1 MNPIEASYSS
11 FGFTDVFLHREV
23 VKVGGAGID
32 DEDAWITD
40 EGSFGSEVSIVRIVD
55 FMVADDIK
63 LEWHGG
69 QETNRWTEE
78 PA

>member
-1 MNPIEASYSS
+1 VNLIEASYSP
-11 FGFTDVFLHREV
+11 FGFTDGFLHREV

-40 EGSFGSEVSIVRIVD
+40 EDSFGSEVSIVRIAGLT
-55 FMVADDIK
+55 VADDIK

-69 QETNRWTEE
+69 
-78 PA
+78 